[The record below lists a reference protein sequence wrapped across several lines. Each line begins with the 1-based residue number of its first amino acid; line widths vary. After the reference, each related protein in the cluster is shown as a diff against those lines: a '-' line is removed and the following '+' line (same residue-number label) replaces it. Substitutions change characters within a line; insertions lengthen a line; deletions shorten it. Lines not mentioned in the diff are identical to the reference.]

1 MLYKHIVN
9 DIKRINQR
17 KRDERVNRTL
27 QNFMY
32 TMLQDPNPIA
42 VRMSL
47 QVMIDLFRKG
57 VWNDVKTVNA
67 ISTAVFSKDPKVV
80 QTMLQFFLSP
90 PSGEELDFQGD
101 DNEYRRDRRE
111 VLKKYGHGAVR
122 KTNKRKKKLRR
133 MLAELS
139 KKRKGDLDQ
148 RIDDRRSYNHPAL
161 VLIHDPQGYSEK
173 VYGVLARST
182 EKFEVRILLMNF
194 LSRLI
199 NCHQL
204 VLLDFYSLLLKYIQP
219 HQQFIT
225 QILAIAAQGCHPLVT
240 PEAIEPVI
248 MAVVNQ
254 FVTDR
259 RPPEA
264 LAVGLNT
271 VRELCLR
278 CPLAMT
284 PTLLKDLIQY
294 KNHKEKG
301 VAMGAK
307 SLVTLFRILNPAI
320 LPKKYRAKGLD
331 MSVKPQAY
339 GAVDVKDHL
348 EGTEL
353 LDQYDSLMEDSD
365 DDDMSGSD
373 DDMDVD
379 SNDEWESASGS
390 DLDGEEDLAGGEWES
405 VSDDESG
412 AGSADEE
419 DGEEESGEEGMISG
433 DEMDEDEESDEE
445 GSVDEFRSRSDV
457 SSDDDGEVGADEIE
471 EPSASDAKST
481 GTSNTSRV
489 ESLRILDDE
498 DLRRLAILREKRHE
512 LEAMSA
518 QRKKNKKRARDEM
531 TSNLEE
537 ARERDVNPE
546 DLEGPQKR
554 TKMDREARIE
564 HAKESRDEIKA
575 ERGDKRQDK
584 KSRFKTNKE
593 KNKTKLFKMVQY
605 SDRVRSKK
613 NLTVKEKVARRGK
626 HLENVK
632 KLDKSKKSKILK
644 R

>member
-1 MLYKHIVN
+1 
-9 DIKRINQR
+9 
-17 KRDERVNRTL
+17 
-27 QNFMY
+27 
-32 TMLQDPNPIA
+32 
-42 VRMSL
+42 
-47 QVMIDLFRKG
+47 
-57 VWNDVKTVNA
+57 
-67 ISTAVFSKDPKVV
+67 
-80 QTMLQFFLSP
+80 
-90 PSGEELDFQGD
+90 
-101 DNEYRRDRRE
+101 
-111 VLKKYGHGAVR
+111 
-122 KTNKRKKKLRR
+122 
-133 MLAELS
+133 
-139 KKRKGDLDQ
+139 
-148 RIDDRRSYNHPAL
+148 
-161 VLIHDPQGYSEK
+161 
-173 VYGVLARST
+173 
-182 EKFEVRILLMNF
+182 
-194 LSRLI
+194 
-199 NCHQL
+199 
-204 VLLDFYSLLLKYIQP
+204 
-219 HQQFIT
+219 
-225 QILAIAAQGCHPLVT
+225 
-240 PEAIEPVI
+240 
-248 MAVVNQ
+248 
-254 FVTDR
+254 
-259 RPPEA
+259 
-264 LAVGLNT
+264 
-271 VRELCLR
+271 
-278 CPLAMT
+278 LAMT